1 MSNNQDNSEKRK
13 NDSISDSGDNS
24 ALSSERETDKKK
36 VKIPKFE
43 EKDMYKIKYNF

>member
-1 MSNNQDNSEKRK
+1 MSNSKDNPKK
-13 NDSISDSGDNS
+13 NKKDSTSQSRDNS
-24 ALSSERETDKKK
+24 ALSSESKTNKKK